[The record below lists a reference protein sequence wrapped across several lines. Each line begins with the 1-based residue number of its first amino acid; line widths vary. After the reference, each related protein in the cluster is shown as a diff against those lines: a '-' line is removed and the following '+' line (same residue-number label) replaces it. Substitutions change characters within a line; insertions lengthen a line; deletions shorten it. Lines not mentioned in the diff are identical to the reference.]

1 MADSDPMNQAHRNPG
16 RQAFSA
22 FSISCC
28 PPGFKL
34 KRSVNIDLIK
44 MRCQSRELDFLLC
57 ENKST
62 DNAVTSV
69 NSFYP
74 VATLD
79 LNVK

>member
-1 MADSDPMNQAHRNPG
+1 MIWLR
-16 RQAFSA
+16 
-22 FSISCC
+22 
-28 PPGFKL
+28 
-34 KRSVNIDLIK
+34 K

-62 DNAVTSV
+62 ANAVTSV